1 MRIDAQILK
10 SLALTALV
18 SATALHSAKAW
29 EAEEVAA
36 RYKKLTD
43 DQGKEL
49 VWSSVRRDGTS
60 IVLEGASLALPSGRI
75 AKIYDELVLKDVS
88 ETDSFYEIGHISL
101 GDMDVPN
108 PRHDQA
114 LIGLSLNGVVLPKA
128 IEKPP
133 YGGFM
138 HVRQL
143 TFEEARVGKIG
154 EKPLLVIKDA
164 RLNTRLG
171 DDRET
176 LTYDGAA
183 EMVWLN
189 LSSLADDDVAR
200 NFLNEND
207 YGELTGRIDVA
218 GSWNTENGRGL
229 LDRFDTKFDNFGTLS
244 LEFELDGYTADVA
257 REDVYLD
264 RLDRRIIHSAKE
276 ERQALELAMSN
287 LLGQISLHGASF
299 RFSDASLTGKLI
311 AYLAALQGAKPEDV
325 ANQAKAIVPLM
336 AGQYLGPDLTL
347 SLTKA
352 VTTYVDD
359 PRNLTISIAPEEPI
373 SLSILED
380 LDMGSAE
387 AFVRQ
392 VGLQV
397 LANQ

>member
-36 RYKKLTD
+36 RYKKLTYD
-43 DQGKEL
+43 KGNEF
-49 VWSSVRRDGTS
+49 VWSSVRRDGAS

-101 GDMDVPN
+101 GNIELPN
-108 PRHDQA
+108 RSYPQA
-114 LIGLSLNGVVLPKA
+114 LIGISLNGVVLPKA

-133 YGGFM
+133 YGGLM
-138 HVRQL
+138 QVRQL
-143 TFEEARVGKIG
+143 SFEEARVSKIG

-164 RLNTRLG
+164 HLNTQLG
-171 DDRET
+171 DDAET

-189 LSSLADDDVAR
+189 LSKLADDDVSR

-218 GSWNTENGRGL
+218 GSWNTENGRSL
-229 LDRFDTKFDNFGTLS
+229 LDHFDTKFDNFGTLS

-257 REDVYLD
+257 RKDAYLD
-264 RLDRRIIHSAKE
+264 RLDRRIGHRAKE
-276 ERQALELAMSN
+276 ERQALEPAMSN
-287 LLGQISLHGASF
+287 LLGQISLHGASI

-311 AYLAALQGAKPEDV
+311 AYVAAQQGVKPEDV

-336 AGQYLGPDLTL
+336 AGQYLGPDLTQ
-347 SLTKA
+347 SLAKA
-352 VTTYVDD
+352 VTTYLDD
-359 PRNLTISIAPEEPI
+359 PRNLTISIAPEEPMPFAV
-373 SLSILED
+373 LMGTA
-380 LDMGSAE
+380 MGSPE
-387 AFVRQ
+387 ALAKQ

-397 LANQ
+397 RANQ